1 VSVET
6 LIIGGQARGKRMET
20 QEQERAKE
28 QPARDP
34 ILGTL
39 DKSGAVAVEQEERFG
54 ELEEAGYGER
64 QGKAI
69 RLKDFE
75 ALYLLYSKKMSLKD
89 SKGKAVSF
97 EEFAKADQARVK
109 DSWTKFI
116 IYRDLRSRGYVVK
129 DGFGFGTDLRVY
141 ERGDFPA
148 KAAKF
153 VIFALDEGTE
163 KSLGDL
169 RDSVKQIVR
178 MGKEAIVAVIERR
191 GEVIYYRVTKATF
204 RK

>member
-1 VSVET
+1 
-6 LIIGGQARGKRMET
+6 MEI
-20 QEQERAKE
+20 QEHERSKDEA

-34 ILGTL
+34 ILGTV
-39 DKSGAVAVEQEERFG
+39 DKSGAVVVEQSDRFG
-54 ELEEAGYGER
+54 ELEEVGYGER
-64 QGKAI
+64 QGKGI

-75 ALYLLYSKKMSLKD
+75 ALYLLYAGRMSLKD
-89 SKGKAVSF
+89 WKGKEVTF
-97 EEFAKADQARVK
+97 EEFAKANQARVK
-109 DSWTKFI
+109 DSWTKFM

>member
-1 VSVET
+1 
-6 LIIGGQARGKRMET
+6 MEI

-28 QPARDP
+28 QQPQPARDP
-34 ILGTL
+34 ILGKL
-39 DKSGAVAVEQEERFG
+39 DKSGAVLVEESDRFG
-54 ELEEAGYGER
+54 ELEEVGYGER

-69 RLKDFE
+69 KLKDFE
-75 ALYLLYSKKMSLKD
+75 ALYLLYSAKMSLKD
-89 SKGKAVSF
+89 GKGRDVTF
-97 EEFAKADQARVK
+97 EELAKANQAKVR

>member
-1 VSVET
+1 
-6 LIIGGQARGKRMET
+6 MEI
-20 QEQERAKE
+20 QEHEQAKE
-28 QPARDP
+28 QPVGDP
-34 ILGTL
+34 IRATL
-39 DKSGAVAVEQEERFG
+39 DKSGTVVVEQSERFE
-54 ELEEAGYGER
+54 ELEEGGYGER
-64 QGKAI
+64 EGESI

-75 ALYLLYSKKMSLKD
+75 ALYLLYTGKMVLKD
-89 SKGKAVSF
+89 SKGKSMTF
-97 EEFAKADQARVK
+97 EDFAKADQAKVK

-148 KAAKF
+148 KAAKY

>member
-1 VSVET
+1 
-6 LIIGGQARGKRMET
+6 MET
-20 QEQERAKE
+20 QEQERGRE
-28 QPARDP
+28 QPQPARDP
-34 ILGTL
+34 ILATV
-39 DKSGAVAVEQEERFG
+39 DKDGAVVVEQSESFG

-64 QGKAI
+64 QGKVI

-75 ALYLLYSKKMSLKD
+75 ALYLLYAKRMSLKD
-89 SKGKAVSF
+89 WKGKEVSF

>member
-1 VSVET
+1 
-6 LIIGGQARGKRMET
+6 MEI
-20 QEQERAKE
+20 QEEERAKE
-28 QPARDP
+28 RPSQPAGNP
-34 ILGTL
+34 IPGVV
-39 DKSGAVAVEQEERFG
+39 DKSGAVVVEDSDRFG

-69 RLKDFE
+69 KLKDFE
-75 ALYLLYSKKMSLKD
+75 ALYLLYSAKMSLKD
-89 SKGKAVSF
+89 AKGRDVTF
-97 EEFAKADQARVK
+97 EELAKANQSRVK

>member
-1 VSVET
+1 
-6 LIIGGQARGKRMET
+6 MEV
-20 QEQERAKE
+20 QEQPT
-28 QPARDP
+28 QPAHDP
-34 ILGTL
+34 IPGTV
-39 DKSGAVAVEQEERFG
+39 DKSGAVVIEASDRFG
-54 ELEEAGYGER
+54 ELEEVGYGER
-64 QGKAI
+64 QGKSI

-75 ALYLLYSKKMSLKD
+75 ALYLLYAGKMRLKD
-89 SKGKAVSF
+89 PKGEDVTF
-97 EEFAKADQARVK
+97 EGLAKANQSRVK